1 MRRKW
6 IILKKAEAVQTK
18 SRPDQNLAKA
28 GTLAWYL
35 LSRGDIDRLVRSLSV
50 GHEVVGAQ
58 FKQGRHT
65 LDRILDPAD
74 LLLEFPPRV
83 HSPKKFL
90 FPNWEKLFRFRL
102 GGKVMLEAEKAAM
115 PRVVFGMHPCDLHAV
130 QILDDCLLEG
140 EADSAYQAK
149 RQATVLIGVDCQ
161 PDEFCFCTS
170 LGTDKAGN
178 GFDLFLHQQDDA
190 YLVQVGSSRGLQ
202 LLLRHLPEARKVDD
216 PQLPAS
222 NKSCESSIRFPMESL
237 APVLGEGYDHGIW
250 KEIGH
255 RCVGCGACNLLCPTC
270 YCFNVQDRLDI
281 NLQGGE
287 RVRTWD
293 SCQFDQFTK
302 VSGGSDFR
310 PDQSDRQRHRFFR
323 KYKYLWEKHQRTAC
337 VGCGRCARECLAGID
352 NTEVLNELF
361 AEKVIAER
369 EMSPGAEY
377 QPQMAELL
385 AVEQLSEREK
395 LFRLRLPEPVSFR
408 PGSFMQVSVFG
419 VGEAPLT
426 IASAPE
432 GQGHDI
438 EMVVRSKGS
447 LTQALHRLKPG
458 DSIGVRGPFG
468 NGFPLDEFKG
478 KDVLLVAGGIGLV
491 TLRSL
496 LLAILANRD
505 DYGRV
510 MLLYG
515 SGSIDQFLFRDDLK
529 VWHQGDDLDCRF
541 AVQNFGH
548 QWGVTGGDI
557 THLFRDLDVVPAR
570 TVAAV
575 SGPAVMYRNVNPL
588 LFQLG
593 FSPDSIFLNLE
604 RHMKCGLGK
613 CGRCQINDITVCQCG
628 PIFSYSAVQHLRE
641 AIER

>member
-1 MRRKW
+1 MDKN
-6 IILKKAEAVQTK
+6 EALQIPP
-18 SRPDQNLAKA
+18 RPGQPEQQA
-28 GTLAWYL
+28 GPSAWYL
-35 LSRGDIDRLVRSLSV
+35 LSRGDIDQLVRSLSV
-50 GHEVVGAQ
+50 AYEVVGARM
-58 FKQGRHT
+58 KDGRYT
-65 LDRILDPAD
+65 LDRISDPAE
-74 LLLEFPPRV
+74 LKLEFPPRV

-102 GGKVMLEAEKAAM
+102 GGKVMLEAEKAAV
-115 PRVVFGMHPCDLHAV
+115 PRVIFGMHPCDLHAV
-130 QILDDCLLEG
+130 QVLDDCLFEG
-140 EADSAYQAK
+140 EADSTYQAK
-149 RQATVLIGVDCQ
+149 RQATVLIGVDCE

-170 LGTDKAGN
+170 LGTDKIDS
-178 GFDLFLHQQDDA
+178 GFDLFLHRSNDG
-190 YLVQVGSSRGLQ
+190 YLARVGSARGLR
-202 LLLRHLPEARKVDD
+202 LLRRYLPEIREVDN
-216 PQLPAS
+216 PQLPPAG
-222 NKSCESSIRFPMESL
+222 KSCQRSLRFPMESL
-237 APVLGEGYDHGIW
+237 APVLGEVYDHAIW
-250 KEIGH
+250 QEIGE
-255 RCVGCGACNLLCPTC
+255 RCLGCGSCNLLCPTC

-310 PDQSDRQRHRFFR
+310 PDQTDRQRHRFFR

-352 NTEVLNELF
+352 NTEVLNSLF
-361 AEKVIAER
+361 AEQVAAVQSP
-369 EMSPGAEY
+369 SPGLEY

-385 AVEQLSEREK
+385 SVDSLTGREK

-408 PGSFMQVSVFG
+408 PGAFMQVSVFG

-426 IASAPE
+426 IASAPDAD
-432 GQGHDI
+432 GHEI
-438 EMVVRSKGS
+438 ELVVRSKGS
-447 LTQALHRLKPG
+447 LTKALHRLKAG
-458 DSIGVRGPFG
+458 DAIGVRGPFG
-468 NGFPLDEFKG
+468 NGFPVEEFVG
-478 KDVLLVAGGIGLV
+478 RDVLLVAGGIGLV

-496 LLAILANRD
+496 LLTILARREEF
-505 DYGRV
+505 GRV

-515 SGSIDQFLFRDDLK
+515 SHSIDQALFRDDLK
-529 VWHQGDDLDCRF
+529 RWHLGDQLDCRF
-541 AVQNFGH
+541 AVQHFGS

-557 THLFRDLDVVPAR
+557 THLFRDLDIVPAR
-570 TVAAV
+570 AVAAV

-588 LFQLG
+588 LFGLG
-593 FSPDSIFLNLE
+593 FTTETIYLNLE

-628 PIFSYSAVQHLRE
+628 PIFPYSQVQHLRE